1 MVGVETLK
9 GLRRGLPGGLAEGG
23 GEDAQSVPE
32 GSAIGGP
39 EAPSFQ
45 EMQKSACGGEGS
57 VL

>member
-1 MVGVETLK
+1 ML
-9 GLRRGLPGGLAEGG
+9 GGGWEGG
-23 GEDAQSVPE
+23 AQSVPE

-39 EAPSFQ
+39 EVLSFK